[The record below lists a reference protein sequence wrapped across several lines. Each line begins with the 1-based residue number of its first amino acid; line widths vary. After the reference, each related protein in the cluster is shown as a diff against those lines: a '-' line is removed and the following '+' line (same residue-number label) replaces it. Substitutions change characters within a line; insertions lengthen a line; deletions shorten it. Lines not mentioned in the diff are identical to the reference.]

1 MTGLF
6 LSSDERVYSAD
17 GREFDPWDW
26 SWGTAEPAPPPQG
39 EMRQVIATEALRAIG
54 RSGKARKVPIGV
66 IGPRDATDAQIDLAT
81 KLGRELASL
90 GLTVMCGGKN
100 GVMQAVAQGVHEAG
114 GLCVGLLPEGDWR
127 EANPYIALPIA
138 TGIGKARK
146 RAHRPVLR
154 SARRR
159 GRPVWNAVGDRIRPS
174 FRQAGLRPGRSP
186 RPRRHPQGGLGAGG
200 LRRNRGRF
208 CCACPDCHKTYIGRR
223 YAVINFTWC
232 TMIEL
237 RNVTRHFGPVTVL
250 EGISLAAEEG
260 AFLALLGPSGC
271 GKSTLLRIIAGL
283 DRPNSGEVLIGGR
296 DVSGLTAA
304 QRNIAMVFQSYA
316 LYPHLTVAENIAL
329 PLAMRGQTRLE
340 RSILGRFDAQCRRQT
355 GARRGRGFARSP
367 RR

>member
-138 TGIGKARK
+138 TGIGKARN
-146 RAHRPVLR
+146 VLIAQ
-154 SARRR
+154 SCAAL
-159 GRPVWNAVGDRIRPS
+159 VAVGGQYGTLSEIA
-174 FRQAGLRPGRSP
+174 FGLHFDKPVF
-186 RPRRHPQGGLGAGG
+186 GLGEV
-200 LRRNRGRF
+200 
-208 CCACPDCHKTYIGRR
+208 PDLADIRKAASVQEVCD
-223 YAVINFTWC
+223 
-232 TMIEL
+232 
-237 RNVTRHFGPVTVL
+237 
-250 EGISLAAEEG
+250 GIA
-260 AFLALLGPSGC
+260 AFL
-271 GKSTLLRIIAGL
+271 LR
-283 DRPNSGEVLIGGR
+283 
-296 DVSGLTAA
+296 
-304 QRNIAMVFQSYA
+304 
-316 LYPHLTVAENIAL
+316 L
-329 PLAMRGQTRLE
+329 P
-340 RSILGRFDAQCRRQT
+340 
-355 GARRGRGFARSP
+355 
-367 RR
+367 